1 MDKFSLLQQL
11 FGHRSFRPG
20 QETLIDSLLEGRD
33 VLGVMPTGA
42 GKSMCYQ
49 IPALLLSGVTLV
61 ISPLISLMKD
71 QVMSLCQAGVPAAY
85 LNSSLTYPQYC
96 EALRRAC
103 LGAYRIIYVAPER
116 LTTPGFLHFAE
127 TVPISMVAVDEAHC
141 VSQWGQDFRP
151 SYLHIP
157 DFLQRLPARPVVAA
171 FTATATAQVRQD
183 ICRLLQLQEP
193 VSVTTGFDRENLYFS
208 VLKPQ
213 DKKAAL
219 LQLLQS
225 RADRSG
231 IIYCATRKNVEQI
244 CQLLQE
250 HGYPATRYHAGL
262 EEEERRINQEDFSF
276 DRKPIMVAT
285 NAFGMGIDK
294 SNVSYVIHYNM
305 PKNPESYYQEAGRAG
320 RDGSPAECIL
330 LFSRGDIHTARYL
343 IENAAG
349 NPDLTAEQQL
359 RLQEQDRKRLEAM
372 IDYCSTGSCLRVF
385 LLRYFGEVRTE
396 RCGHC
401 GNCDGVR
408 LEATVPAAPVPPSD
422 LLTVLRR
429 VRKELAEEANVPP
442 YMVFSNVVLERMAA
456 ARPTTMAA
464 LLDISGIGTVKAHK
478 YGHRFL
484 AAIREHTT

>member
-1 MDKFSLLQQL
+1 MDKYSLLQQL

-20 QETLIDSLLEGRD
+20 QEKLIDSLLGGQD

-49 IPALLLSGVTLV
+49 IPALLLPGVTLV
-61 ISPLISLMKD
+61 VSPLISLMKD
-71 QVMSLCQAGVPAAY
+71 QVMNLCQAGVPAAY

-127 TVPISMVAVDEAHC
+127 TVPISLVAVDEAHC

-157 DFLQRLPARPVVAA
+157 DFLDRLPERPVVAA
-171 FTATATAQVRQD
+171 FTATATAQVRED
-183 ICRLLQLQEP
+183 IRRLLQLRNP

-213 DKKAAL
+213 DKKETL
-219 LQLLQS
+219 LRLVCS
-225 RADRSG
+225 RAERSG
-231 IIYCATRKNVEQI
+231 IVYCATRKNVETI
-244 CQLLQE
+244 CQLLQDN
-250 HGYPATRYHAGL
+250 GISATRYHAGL
-262 EEEERRINQEDFSF
+262 EEDERRRNQEDFSF
-276 DRKPIMVAT
+276 DRKTVMVAT

-294 SNVSYVIHYNM
+294 SNVTYVIHYNM
-305 PKNPESYYQEAGRAG
+305 PKNIESYYQEAGRAG

-343 IENAAG
+343 IENTAD

-359 RLQEQDRKRLEAM
+359 RLQEQDRKRLDAM
-372 IDYCSTGSCLRVF
+372 VDYCSTGTCLRTF
-385 LLRYFGEVRTE
+385 LLRYFGETRTE

-401 GNCDGVR
+401 GNCDGIC
-408 LEATVPAAPVPPSD
+408 LEPAVPVVPLPPSD

-429 VRKELAEEANVPP
+429 VRKELAAEANVPP
-442 YMVFSNVVLERMAA
+442 YMIFSNVVLERMAA
-456 ARPTTMAA
+456 ACPTTMAA
-464 LLDISGIGTVKAHK
+464 LTGISGIGTVKAHK

-484 AAIREHTT
+484 AAIREHKG